1 MNKTSK
7 LENKKNSN
15 KPSYA
20 SAVLK
25 DNNKMAIAD
34 SGTSGHFLGIN
45 SACVNKM
52 KTNEGINVQ
61 LPDGSCI
68 TSTHTASLNLPQLP
82 PEARK
87 AHIFPELTHA
97 LISISMLCKQGLMA
111 IFDDEKVYIT
121 KDGGVILH
129 GEINIHTG
137 LYMIDIEGKM
147 TPHPKLNVNHLH
159 NIGAVKR
166 FAYNAYEI
174 KAKKELV
181 EYYHRCCFSP
191 VISTWITAIKMVIFV
206 HGQG

>member
-1 MNKTSK
+1 
-7 LENKKNSN
+7 
-15 KPSYA
+15 
-20 SAVLK
+20 
-25 DNNKMAIAD
+25 MAIAD

-45 SACVNKM
+45 SACVNKLR
-52 KTNEGINVQ
+52 TNEGINVQ
-61 LPDGSCI
+61 LPDGSSI

-82 PEARK
+82 PDART

-121 KDGGVILH
+121 KGGEVILH
-129 GEINIHTG
+129 GEINKPTR
-137 LYMIDIEGKM
+137 LYMINIEGKEEKI
-147 TPHPKLNVNHLH
+147 HHKLNVNHLD

-191 VISTWITAIKMVIFV
+191 VISTWITAIEKGNFCTWPGLTAKLVQKYMGKSIATEKG
-206 HGQG
+206 HM